1 MILGDLCLLVTA
13 MTTLFWNSVL
23 VDICMVLV
31 SKLQD
36 VYRLCIQSL

>member
-23 VDICMVLV
+23 VDYLHGA
-31 SKLQD
+31 
-36 VYRLCIQSL
+36 CIEAAGCI